1 MKRHPHPFCAK
12 AAAGLLAIVLPLGSV
27 CGQDSLE
34 VTFVGD
40 RELEVRDVV
49 KPASTPT
56 RVDLG
61 MAKPTIDYAPI
72 AKSIAPVTQVRTI
85 EPFAVRMDAPLPRLY
100 AGYAKGGFGLYTS
113 PFADIHYGETQSRKG
128 SWGVNL
134 VHRSS
139 AGSTGQVD
147 SLGLDEGWSHN
158 VLQGHYKRFIDRSS
172 LTLEGGI
179 QRDAWGIHGLD
190 LSMIDPTTFAAP
202 DGRQTYSRVYTSARL
217 QNHQR
222 DSTKVQRDLR
232 LTTSRLTLGLSPVP
246 SNAAMPEILLSP
258 GRENL
263 VTATGAFQTWRDDAL
278 FSLDLEGHFIGSQID
293 AQGDST
299 AAPLTRNSALVGAV
313 PTITKERGAYK
324 VRVGAG
330 LWVDARGR
338 QAFHFYP
345 TAEVRFRLLD
355 DVFVPYGGVDGGMQR
370 NALHD
375 LVQENPWFDARY
387 NAGADALRGTLQ
399 NTNRALEVYGG
410 LRGKFTRDLAFNAQ
424 ARTVTYRDFGYWV
437 NEPGLDST
445 GQRFSLA
452 FDTLTV
458 ASVIGEAAYR
468 GQGPLELE
476 ARAEFHTYGTGNQP
490 YAWYQPRTRISGSAR
505 WNLDELLFLEAGM
518 DIVGAR
524 YAPSRTPFAAVA
536 GDGEDVQTSG
546 ELLTDPVF
554 GGTDPIY
561 ARKLPAYTALDIGV
575 EYRYNAR
582 LALGLDASGP
592 LGKTQIF
599 NGYNAQRFQVMM
611 WAGYRF

>member
-12 AAAGLLAIVLPLGSV
+12 AAARLLAIVLPLGAV

-72 AKSIAPVTQVRTI
+72 AKSIAPVTQVRPI

-128 SWGVNL
+128 SWGFNL

-246 SNAAMPEILLSP
+246 SNAAMPEIFLSP

-293 AQGDST
+293 AQ
-299 AAPLTRNSALVGAV
+299 
-313 PTITKERGAYK
+313 
-324 VRVGAG
+324 
-330 LWVDARGR
+330 
-338 QAFHFYP
+338 
-345 TAEVRFRLLD
+345 
-355 DVFVPYGGVDGGMQR
+355 GGVDGGMQR

-437 NEPGLDST
+437 NEPGVDST

-546 ELLTDPVF
+546 ELLTDLVF

>member
-1 MKRHPHPFCAK
+1 M
-12 AAAGLLAIVLPLGSV
+12 
-27 CGQDSLE
+27 
-34 VTFVGD
+34 
-40 RELEVRDVV
+40 
-49 KPASTPT
+49 
-56 RVDLG
+56 
-61 MAKPTIDYAPI
+61 
-72 AKSIAPVTQVRTI
+72 
-85 EPFAVRMDAPLPRLY
+85 
-100 AGYAKGGFGLYTS
+100 
-113 PFADIHYGETQSRKG
+113 
-128 SWGVNL
+128 
-134 VHRSS
+134 
-139 AGSTGQVD
+139 D

-158 VLQGHYKRFIDRSS
+158 VLQGHYNGSS
-172 LTLEGGI
+172 TEHTLEGGI

-232 LTTSRLTLGLSPVP
+232 LTTSRLTLGLSPAP

-476 ARAEFHTYGTGNQP
+476 ARAEFYTYGTGNQP

-536 GDGEDVQTSG
+536 GDEEDVQTSG

-592 LGKTQIF
+592 LRKTQIF

>member
-1 MKRHPHPFCAK
+1 MRAFRITSGQHQGPKGPAAHHIQAHPRPE
-12 AAAGLLAIVLPLGSV
+12 PGSV
-27 CGQDSLE
+27 QCGHARDPAQPRPGE
-34 VTFVGD
+34 PGD
-40 RELEVRDVV
+40 GHR
-49 KPASTPT
+49 
-56 RVDLG
+56 RV
-61 MAKPTIDYAPI
+61 
-72 AKSIAPVTQVRTI
+72 
-85 EPFAVRMDAPLPRLY
+85 
-100 AGYAKGGFGLYTS
+100 
-113 PFADIHYGETQSRKG
+113 
-128 SWGVNL
+128 
-134 VHRSS
+134 
-139 AGSTGQVD
+139 
-147 SLGLDEGWSHN
+147 
-158 VLQGHYKRFIDRSS
+158 
-172 LTLEGGI
+172 
-179 QRDAWGIHGLD
+179 
-190 LSMIDPTTFAAP
+190 P
-202 DGRQTYSRVYTSARL
+202 D
-217 QNHQR
+217 
-222 DSTKVQRDLR
+222 
-232 LTTSRLTLGLSPVP
+232 
-246 SNAAMPEILLSP
+246 
-258 GRENL
+258 
-263 VTATGAFQTWRDDAL
+263 WRDDAL
-278 FSLDLEGHFIGSQID
+278 FSLDLEGHLIGSQID

-445 GQRFSLA
+445 SQRFSLA

-490 YAWYQPRTRISGSAR
+490 HAWYQPRTRISGSAR
-505 WNLDELLFLEAGM
+505 WNLDELLFLEVGM

-524 YAPSRTPFAAVA
+524 YAPSRTPCSRFRRRGRRSDCRRIADRPRVRRDRSGLRAETAGLHSPGHRRGIPLQRQAGLGFGRIRPAREDPDFQRVQRPAVP
-536 GDGEDVQTSG
+536 GHDVGGISLLSRRPQNGGQT
-546 ELLTDPVF
+546 
-554 GGTDPIY
+554 
-561 ARKLPAYTALDIGV
+561 
-575 EYRYNAR
+575 
-582 LALGLDASGP
+582 
-592 LGKTQIF
+592 
-599 NGYNAQRFQVMM
+599 AQKC
-611 WAGYRF
+611 